1 MDRDRDMGSNG
12 NKGGK
17 AGKAGKTGRFPLL
30 SLGWMAVALMI
41 SFPNARTG
49 DTPRAGDTRD
59 TLNAPV
65 AADSAAPR
73 SATVERM
80 RLELDTLGQ
89 RIEALKS
96 RLAKAGAKAGDKA
109 KKETR
114 DEVAALE
121 RAKDKLAERIDSLGE
136 ASSGAW
142 LRMKARAKSGMDSL
156 KADVDRLRDKLRD

>member
-1 MDRDRDMGSNG
+1 MDRHRDKDGNG
-12 NKGGK
+12 NKGGN
-17 AGKAGKTGRFPLL
+17 AGKGGRFPLL

-49 DTPRAGDTRD
+49 DTPSSGDPPK
-59 TLNAPV
+59 API

-73 SATVERM
+73 GASVERM

-109 KKETR
+109 KKEAR

-121 RAKDKLAERIDSLGE
+121 RAKDKLAARIDSLGE
-136 ASSGAW
+136 ASSDAW